1 MISIIIFSSVPA
13 SAKPRSS
20 HKPQPSH
27 SSLTGSTRAPGAVQ
41 NACFKHTFRQMS
53 PFGEISNTCRWT
65 RGRGDLAHA
74 CSPLVAEYYRRG
86 SLHMKWRRFMPDYYN
101 LFHLVKWNAPQRGLQ
116 RWSGLKMGCLRPQRQ
131 MRNRPRVVCE
141 DVSWILHAIVFRCFF
156 LLGRKKRDV
165 NV

>member
-1 MISIIIFSSVPA
+1 MIYIIIFSSVPA

-53 PFGEISNTCRWT
+53 PFGDISNTCRWT

-74 CSPLVAEYYRRG
+74 CSPLVAEEGHYI
-86 SLHMKWRRFMPDYYN
+86 
-101 LFHLVKWNAPQRGLQ
+101 
-116 RWSGLKMGCLRPQRQ
+116 WSGGVSCQITIISSIWWNETHHKEVYKDEVGWKWAVWSHRGRWETDPVLCVKMWAEACMPSFSDAFSSL
-131 MRNRPRVVCE
+131 
-141 DVSWILHAIVFRCFF
+141 A
-156 LLGRKKRDV
+156 GRRWM
-165 NV
+165 